1 MIELITKL
9 DRAFAKVEEV
19 LLALLLV
26 GMVVL
31 AAVQVLLRNIWN
43 TAIDWADISLQNATL
58 LLGLLGAAIAT
69 SEGRHLTIDILSRV
83 VKGRSKTLLKVVIGL
98 FCVGMCLLLAKGG
111 LTATKAT
118 LAQWSG
124 NIPAGWTA
132 AGTLKQEFFEGS
144 IPQWLSQAMLPVGF
158 LLLAFHFL
166 LRLVRD
172 LATLTSGKE
181 WEKTAAGGARGEA
194 ALDELEAKATSEQAN
209 GGKGGGA

>member
-69 SEGRHLTIDILSRV
+69 SEGRHLTIDIFSRV
-83 VKGRSKTLLKVVIGL
+83 LKGRGKTLLKVVIGL
-98 FCVGMCLLLAKGG
+98 FAAGMCLLLAKGG
-111 LTATKAT
+111 LTTTKLT
-118 LAQWSG
+118 FAQWSE

-132 AGTLKQEFFEGS
+132 ARTLKQEFFEGS
-144 IPQWLSQAMLPVGF
+144 VPQWLSQAMLPGGF

-172 LATLTSGKE
+172 LSTLVSGKE
-181 WEKTAAGGARGEA
+181 WEGMAAGGLQGDA
-194 ALDELEAKATSEQAN
+194 ALDELEARASAESDSGQ
-209 GGKGGGA
+209 KGGAA